1 MHNFYLFIKFNIKK
15 ISILR
20 YCINAVKDNF
30 LFRAFVLKIEYQ
42 FRNRFHEIDYFIVS
56 KLSIRTY
63 VDVGANVGRYIN
75 LLKSNTINIVAF
87 EPLKYLFKIL
97 RLIFR
102 HKRIKLFNYALG
114 NNNMNSVINY
124 SKVFNEHQEE
134 VLSSMSEAS
143 VNNRFKYNKTE
154 RIKIIKGDV
163 ILRKY
168 SNVDLIKIDTEGYE
182 FKVVQGLRE
191 TIKKNFPILLI
202 EIEKRHSRNFLR
214 TFHFLTKINYNIYY
228 CNKLNSLKLLNYKNI
243 KNFLEKNQ
251 TIQKLKFASEI
262 NDWKKEAKTY
272 NKYICNFWFV
282 HPHSRLSSELQR
294 FIS

>member
-1 MHNFYLFIKFNIKK
+1 LHNFYLFIKFNIKK

-42 FRNRFHEIDYFIVS
+42 FRSRFHEIDYFIVS

-163 ILRKY
+163 ILKKY

>member
-1 MHNFYLFIKFNIKK
+1 
-15 ISILR
+15 
-20 YCINAVKDNF
+20 
-30 LFRAFVLKIEYQ
+30 LKIEYQ
-42 FRNRFHEIDYFIVS
+42 FRKRFHEIDYFIVS

-97 RLIFR
+97 RLIFW
-102 HKRIKLFNYALG
+102 HKKIKLFNCALG
-114 NNNMNSVINY
+114 NTNMNSVINY

-134 VLSSMSEAS
+134 LLSSMAEAS

-214 TFHFLTKINYNIYY
+214 TFLFLTKINYNIYY

-251 TIQKLKFASEI
+251 SNQKLKFASAI
-262 NDWKKEAKTY
+262 NDWKKQPKIY

-282 HPHSRLSSELQR
+282 HSNSRLSSELQ
-294 FIS
+294 

>member
-1 MHNFYLFIKFNIKK
+1 
-15 ISILR
+15 LR

-42 FRNRFHEIDYFIVS
+42 FRSRFHEIDYFIVS

-114 NNNMNSVINY
+114 KNNMNSVINY

-134 VLSSMSEAS
+134 LLSSMSEAS
-143 VNNRFKYNKTE
+143 VSNRFKYNKTE

-214 TFHFLTKINYNIYY
+214 TFLFLTKINYNIYY
-228 CNKLNSLKLLNYKNI
+228 CNKLNSLKLLNYKDI

>member
-1 MHNFYLFIKFNIKK
+1 
-15 ISILR
+15 
-20 YCINAVKDNF
+20 
-30 LFRAFVLKIEYQ
+30 
-42 FRNRFHEIDYFIVS
+42 
-56 KLSIRTY
+56 
-63 VDVGANVGRYIN
+63 
-75 LLKSNTINIVAF
+75 
-87 EPLKYLFKIL
+87 
-97 RLIFR
+97 
-102 HKRIKLFNYALG
+102 
-114 NNNMNSVINY
+114 MNSVINY

-134 VLSSMSEAS
+134 LLSSMSEAS

-214 TFHFLTKINYNIYY
+214 TFLFLTKINYNIYY

>member
-1 MHNFYLFIKFNIKK
+1 
-15 ISILR
+15 LR

-163 ILRKY
+163 ILKKY

>member
-1 MHNFYLFIKFNIKK
+1 LHNFYLFIKFNIKK

>member
-1 MHNFYLFIKFNIKK
+1 
-15 ISILR
+15 
-20 YCINAVKDNF
+20 
-30 LFRAFVLKIEYQ
+30 
-42 FRNRFHEIDYFIVS
+42 
-56 KLSIRTY
+56 
-63 VDVGANVGRYIN
+63 
-75 LLKSNTINIVAF
+75 
-87 EPLKYLFKIL
+87 
-97 RLIFR
+97 
-102 HKRIKLFNYALG
+102 
-114 NNNMNSVINY
+114 MNSVINY

-134 VLSSMSEAS
+134 LLSSMSEAS
-143 VNNRFKYNKTE
+143 VSNRFKYNKTE

-214 TFHFLTKINYNIYY
+214 TFLFLTKINYNIYY
-228 CNKLNSLKLLNYKNI
+228 CNKLNSLKLLNYKDI

>member
-168 SNVDLIKIDTEGYE
+168 FNVDLIKIDTEGYE

>member
-1 MHNFYLFIKFNIKK
+1 
-15 ISILR
+15 LR

>member
-1 MHNFYLFIKFNIKK
+1 MRNFYLFIKFNIKK

-30 LFRAFVLKIEYQ
+30 LFRTLVLEIEHQ
-42 FRNRFHEIDYFIVS
+42 FRNRFLEIDYFIVS

-75 LLKSNTINIVAF
+75 LLNSNTINIVAF

-102 HKRIKLFNYALG
+102 HKKIKLFNCALG
-114 NNNMNSVINY
+114 NKNMSSVINY

-134 VLSSMSEAS
+134 LLSSMSEAS
-143 VNNRFKYNKTE
+143 VNNRFKYNKME

-168 SNVDLIKIDTEGYE
+168 SNIDLIKIDTEGYE
-182 FKVVQGLRE
+182 FEVVQGLRK
-191 TIKKNFPILLI
+191 TIRKNFPILLI

-214 TFHFLTKINYNIYY
+214 TFLFFKKNNYNIYY
-228 CNKLNSLKLLNYKNI
+228 CNKINSLKLLNYKNI

-251 TIQKLKFASEI
+251 TNQKLKFASAI
-262 NDWKKEAKTY
+262 NDWKKQPKIY

-282 HPHSRLSSELQR
+282 HSHSRLSSDLQR

>member
-1 MHNFYLFIKFNIKK
+1 MRNFYLFIKFNIKK

-114 NNNMNSVINY
+114 NSNMNSVINY

-134 VLSSMSEAS
+134 LLSSMSEAS

-191 TIKKNFPILLI
+191 TIKKNFPIFLI
-202 EIEKRHSRNFLR
+202 EIEKRHSRNFLQ
-214 TFHFLTKINYNIYY
+214 TFLFFKEINYNIYY

-262 NDWKKEAKTY
+262 NDWKKEAKIY
-272 NKYICNFWFV
+272 NKYINNFWFV
-282 HPHSRLSSELQR
+282 HSHSRLSSELQR

>member
-1 MHNFYLFIKFNIKK
+1 
-15 ISILR
+15 LR

-168 SNVDLIKIDTEGYE
+168 FNVDLIKIDTEGYE

>member
-1 MHNFYLFIKFNIKK
+1 LRNFYLFIKFNIKK

-42 FRNRFHEIDYFIVS
+42 FRSRFHEIDYFIVS

-134 VLSSMSEAS
+134 LLSSMSEAS
-143 VNNRFKYNKTE
+143 VSNRFKYNKTE

-214 TFHFLTKINYNIYY
+214 TFLFLTKINYNIYY
-228 CNKLNSLKLLNYKNI
+228 CNKLNSLKLLNYKDI

>member
-1 MHNFYLFIKFNIKK
+1 LHNFYLFIKFNIKK

-42 FRNRFHEIDYFIVS
+42 FRSRFHEIDYFIVS

-134 VLSSMSEAS
+134 LLSSMSEAS

-214 TFHFLTKINYNIYY
+214 TFLFLTKINYNIYY

>member
-163 ILRKY
+163 ILKKY